1 MVKFTALLLVPG
13 LMAHSVSESSIPNN
27 EAGANWQPDGTEDTD
42 PHVLGDEEEN
52 GLHHHHGH
60 RYTHQREEHYDSDGN
75 PLAETDHFHKAHSH
89 VDDIKD
95 HTHGHDEQHGTPH
108 DHILVDTW
116 YNTRCRVGINCEG
129 YCNINGFCVTMTC
142 TEASCRGTCD
152 HRGMCLVAP
161 CTEDNCDGVCGTSNP
176 YCYWEWSRG
185 LEGHHHCNNNNC
197 PGTCYGTGHHSEF
210 CIVNTCNEATCT
222 DGYCKEGYCIVA
234 TCLEGAGGNCKSM
247 DGSVDGKCHPHTGTC
262 VIPLEG
268 HPFYDPD
275 ARPVN
280 DPNYP
285 YPLPEIRK

>member
-1 MVKFTALLLVPG
+1 MVKFTALLLLPG
-13 LMAHSVSESSIPNN
+13 LMAHDAPS
-27 EAGANWQPDGTEDTD
+27 GANYVSDGTENDA
-42 PHVLGDEEEN
+42 PHVLGNEEAQ

-60 RYTHQREEHYDSDGN
+60 RYQHVQNDAHN
-75 PLAETDHFHKAHSH
+75 PSEHFHRAHAH
-89 VDDIKD
+89 VDDITE

-116 YNTRCRVGINCEG
+116 YNTRCRVGINCRG

-142 TEASCRGTCD
+142 NEQTCRGTCD

-161 CTEDNCDGVCGTSNP
+161 CTADNCDGVCGTSNP

-185 LEGHHHCNNNNC
+185 LVGHHHCNNNNC

-234 TCLEGAGGNCKSM
+234 TCLEGPAGNCIGM
-247 DGSVDGKCHPHTGTC
+247 DQDQTQGKCHPHTGTC
-262 VIPLEG
+262 VIPLDG
-268 HPFYDPD
+268 HPFYDPAATPD
-275 ARPVN
+275 N

-285 YPLPEIRK
+285 YPLPTV